1 VFFKRLRNVLFVWLL
16 LAALLVFYSTL
27 SQRDRDYNRLESSF
41 VDGLV
46 PVISIFNAVKSSVL
60 SVWNRYLSLKDAQK
74 ENDHLKKEI
83 TRLRAEKVQLHEV
96 IQSHGRLKKMLAMKN
111 EISGPSQVAEV
122 VGRGPSPFLQTLY
135 INKGRQE
142 GVQRG
147 MPVLHPDGVVG
158 RVERTSQHYAKVL
171 LLPDPNFAIDCY
183 ALRSRVRGILTG
195 LSGEGVCQVKYVART
210 EDIKTGD
217 ILVTSGLDQLFP
229 KGLVLGVVS
238 QVVSQTKGNF
248 IYIEVVPAA
257 KLSKVE
263 EVLVMQ
269 KRPPLPGL
277 EEAKGD

>member
-1 VFFKRLRNVLFVWLL
+1 MFFKRLRNVLFVWLL

-83 TRLRAEKVQLHEV
+83 ARLRAEKVQLHEV
-96 IQSHGRLKKMLAMKN
+96 VQSHGRLKKMLAMKN

>member
-16 LAALLVFYSTL
+16 LAALLVFYSSL

-46 PVISIFNAVKSSVL
+46 PVISLFNAVKSSVL
-60 SVWNRYLSLKDAQK
+60 SVWNRYLSLKDSQK
-74 ENDHLKKEI
+74 ENERLKKEI
-83 TRLRAEKVQLHEV
+83 ALLRAEKVQLHEAV
-96 IQSHGRLKKMLAMKN
+96 QSLGRLKKMLAMKN

-122 VGRGPSPFLQTLY
+122 VGRGPSPFLQALY
-135 INKGRQE
+135 INKGRRE
-142 GVQRG
+142 GLERG
-147 MPVLHPDGVVG
+147 MAVLHPDGVVG

-183 ALRSRVRGILTG
+183 DLRSRVRGILTG

-217 ILVTSGLDQLFP
+217 ILVTSGLDQVFP

-238 QVVSQTKGNF
+238 QVVAQTKGNF
-248 IYIEVVPAA
+248 IYIEAVPAA
-257 KLSKVE
+257 RLSKVE
-263 EVLVMQ
+263 EVLVLQ

-277 EEAKGD
+277 DEAKGD

>member
-1 VFFKRLRNVLFVWLL
+1 MFFKRLRNVLFVWLL